1 VGRARQPHTTAADGS
16 HYQIRPRPTNQL
28 RAPCPCDGVPGRVH
42 RVAHGRSRCAA
53 APRGTGTF
61 PCSGRTN
68 AFSCTGKRQGNQSIA
83 TRPVFPGALLPG
95 QRHVTLRH
103 AHTSTG
109 TSWCGPTCRRA
120 ETASLLPS
128 STRYLQLARRK
139 RRKPP
144 FTFGSNSSLATLPG
158 RIRET
163 RQQRQVMGARRKSHQ
178 LSLWSLAWCPS
189 PRPCRRGT
197 GAGHAPLC
205 CAGTVPPDPA
215 ETATDT
221 YATRN
226 NHTKQ
231 KRRHKAVAR
240 AAVSGEGTE
249 QTPPPRGLPRKGRMP
264 RLLRTAVLGT
274 GGRWRRGVGGGVGR
288 AASPGGQAH

>member
-1 VGRARQPHTTAADGS
+1 VQLLHEGRVLSRVPVERTPFPVRGKGKGINLSQLGQYSRALCCPGSDMSLSGTPTPAPAQAGVGRP
-16 HYQIRPRPTNQL
+16 
-28 RAPCPCDGVPGRVH
+28 
-42 RVAHGRSRCAA
+42 VAGPKRHHSVT
-53 APRGTGTF
+53 RGD
-61 PCSGRTN
+61 
-68 AFSCTGKRQGNQSIA
+68 
-83 TRPVFPGALLPG
+83 
-95 QRHVTLRH
+95 
-103 AHTSTG
+103 
-109 TSWCGPTCRRA
+109 
-120 ETASLLPS
+120 LPS
-128 STRYLQLARRK
+128 STRCLQLARRK